1 MVAKL
6 VKNVSDRT
14 WLWMLRGV
22 FFALLLANLGYYAFG
37 TTQTRRGPVAL
48 PPLPPGVAELKLIA
62 EREAEMLVTDGDLG
76 GNLTSECF
84 SLGPFTNQ
92 SDLRRAAQAMSPYV
106 GASRQRQDQRLV
118 DRGFWVYL
126 PAVATREE
134 AINQARSL
142 SEAGLNDYYVVTG
155 GDRENTVS
163 LGLFREQN
171 NAMRRRRSLQ
181 ALGFEAEIA
190 RRQEE
195 AVVYWFD
202 YRRAGDEAPWKEV
215 LASLKSVGQKPIP
228 CFR

>member
-1 MVAKL
+1 MNAQ
-6 VKNVSDRT
+6 NNSRDRL
-14 WLWMLRGV
+14 WLWILRGV
-22 FFALLLANLGYYAFG
+22 FFALLLGNMGYYAFSA
-37 TTQTRRGPVAL
+37 TENRSASMIL
-48 PPLPPGVAELKLIA
+48 PPLPSGVAELKLIA

-76 GNLTSECF
+76 GTITSECF

-92 SDLRRAAQAMSPYV
+92 SDLRRAAQAMSSFV
-106 GASRQRQDQRLV
+106 AASRQRQDQRLV

-142 SEAGLNDYYVVTG
+142 SDAGLNDYYVVTG

-163 LGLFREQN
+163 LGLFREQS
-171 NAMRRRRSLQ
+171 NAMRRQRSLQ

-195 AVVYWFD
+195 AVRYWLD
-202 YRRAGDEAPWKEV
+202 YRRGGDEVPWQEV
-215 LASLKSVGQKPIP
+215 VASLSNVSQKPIP